1 MASVNRDSATANTSS
16 RVIFGPL
23 SIAISHIPSPSNSEA
38 YPLYARIVAI
48 NNLVAKGRTPYAK
61 NFNATYNDPQS
72 PWISTFR
79 GALFGTDPEKA
90 LDEGAAKLTAS
101 LQKS

>member
-1 MASVNRDSATANTSS
+1 MSDEAQVEVVAKNKGVPFRTDLAANKYSSAD
-16 RVIFGPL
+16 P
-23 SIAISHIPSPSNSEA
+23 
-38 YPLYARIVAI
+38 RIVAI

-72 PWISTFR
+72 PWIATFR
-79 GALFGTDPEKA
+79 GALFGPDPKKA
-90 LDEGAAKLTAS
+90 LDDGATKLTSS